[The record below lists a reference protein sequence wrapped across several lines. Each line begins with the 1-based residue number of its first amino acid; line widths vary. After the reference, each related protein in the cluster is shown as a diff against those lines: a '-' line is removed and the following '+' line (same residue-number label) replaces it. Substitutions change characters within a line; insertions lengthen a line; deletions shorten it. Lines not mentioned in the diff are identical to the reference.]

1 MYCASILCK
10 GSRTR
15 FGVVAMASRNVDRLK
30 KKLSLA
36 DQAYESLRDAV
47 LHGRLGPGKRLNQA
61 ELASAL
67 GVSDRTVREALA
79 GLVAEGLISREPYK
93 EFRVVGVSLDDIEDI
108 VRMRAMLEGWA
119 VEIAATGITAQ
130 ELDQMRRLIPKMNS
144 SDALQSAA
152 AFQGYNRDF
161 HWTAINACN
170 KPHLID
176 MLKRLWDLM
185 RPCSLGNNGF
195 ELSAGTDI
203 ERLQR
208 SHQELVDA
216 LSNGDGHAAHAILA
230 KHSEEA
236 MEQVRMDVKR
246 LNRPAGRENGR
257 LFLQQLLPIRT
268 G

>member
-1 MYCASILCK
+1 
-10 GSRTR
+10 
-15 FGVVAMASRNVDRLK
+15 MASKNVY
-30 KKLSLA
+30 KLQTKQSLA
-36 DQAYESLRDAV
+36 DQAYESLRDAI
-47 LHGRLGPGKRLNQA
+47 LHGRLEPGERLNQA

-93 EFRVVGVSLDDIEDI
+93 EFRVVGVSADDIEDI

-119 VEIAATGITAQ
+119 VEIAATRITGE
-130 ELDQMRRLIPKMNS
+130 ELDRMRRLIPKMNS
-144 SDALQSAA
+144 TDALQSAA

-161 HWTAINACN
+161 HWAAINACK

-185 RPCSLGNNGF
+185 RPYSLDKDGF
-195 ELSAGTDI
+195 ELSAGSDI
-203 ERLQR
+203 ERLQQ

-216 LSNGDGHAAHAILA
+216 LSVGDGAAAHAIVA

-236 MEQVRMDVKR
+236 MEQVRMGVKR
-246 LNRPAGRENGR
+246 LNRLGGRETGR
-257 LFLQQLLPIRT
+257 LFLQQLLPIKT
-268 G
+268 S